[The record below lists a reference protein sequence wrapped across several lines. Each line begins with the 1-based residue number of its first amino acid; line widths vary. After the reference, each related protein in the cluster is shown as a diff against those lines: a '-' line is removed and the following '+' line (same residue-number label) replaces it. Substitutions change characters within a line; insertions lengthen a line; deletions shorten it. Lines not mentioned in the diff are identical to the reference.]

1 MLFSCWIATSAVHRF
16 EWNSSVVK
24 AVIIVTGAHLNLS
37 TLFMVSRLLSAKVF
51 PEWRLNADFGS
62 QKRYPAFPWIDE
74 SPQWRWQIQSLQSLF
89 PGPNFVSPEWRCP
102 LNRVV
107 PKERLHCTS
116 SVFWVNLIYDVIVW
130 SVLLNRVCSFRC
142 GLKDVKDLHEPTRT
156 RCQSYLWPL
165 KLPTASITRHVD
177 AHWQLLLV

>member
-1 MLFSCWIATSAVHRF
+1 MLFSCWIAISAVHRF

-24 AVIIVTGAHLNLS
+24 AVIIVTGVHLILS
-37 TLFMVSRLLSAKVF
+37 TLFVVSRFLSAKVF
-51 PEWRLNADFGS
+51 PEWRLNLDFRT
-62 QKRYPAFPWIDE
+62 QKRCPAFPWIDE

-102 LNRVV
+102 LNRGV

-116 SVFWVNLIYDVIVW
+116 SVFWINLIYDVIVW

-165 KLPTASITRHVD
+165 KLPTASITRHVA